1 MNYLLVKA
9 IHQVAV
15 ASSLGIFSIR
25 ACGSLLGAY
34 WPKQKPARVLQ
45 HANDSILLGSALALA
60 VIAGFSPFNSPWLLV
75 KILGLVVYIGL
86 GTLVM
91 RERTMKGVR
100 MGAFL
105 LAVMLFGFIVS
116 VALSKSPAGIMG
128 YWAVNGF
135 SSR

>member
-15 ASSLGIFSIR
+15 ASSLGVFSIR

-34 WPKQKPARVLQ
+34 WPKQKPARLLQ
-45 HANDSILLGSALALA
+45 HANDSILLSSALALA
-60 VIAGFSPFNSPWLLV
+60 VIAGFSPLNAPWLLV
-75 KILGLVVYIGL
+75 KVLGLVVYIGL

-91 RERTMKGVR
+91 REQALKGVR
-100 MGAFL
+100 LGAFL

-116 VALSKSPAGIMG
+116 VALTKSPAGIMG
-128 YWAVNGF
+128 YF
-135 SSR
+135 FTRP